1 MFGKYSFPNLMKIYN
16 KNKPV
21 FDAYLNRHSVEEF
34 SDEDSEKIVCTKV
47 ENIPIWIVILFII
60 IHLIIFVLA
69 IYLIMIK
76 WKIMPEWGK
85 AVSIMCLVLNV
96 PVLSLIFVYASTLKI
111 EEEKS
116 ASVDF

>member
-16 KNKPV
+16 KNRPV
-21 FDAYLNRHSVEEF
+21 FDAYLNPHSVEEF

-47 ENIPIWIVILFII
+47 ENIPIWIIILFII

-76 WKIMPEWGK
+76 WKIMPEWAK
-85 AVSIMCLVLNV
+85 SVSIMCLVLNL
-96 PVLSLIFVYASTLKI
+96 PVLSVIFVYASTLKI
-111 EEEKS
+111 EEEKPV
-116 ASVDF
+116 SV